1 MTIQAQKVIT
11 INYTLRD
18 QAGAVIDQSQDG
30 SFCYLHG
37 ANNIIPGLE
46 KALDGRKQ
54 GEEFKVTLP
63 PAEAYGE
70 YNPSLTQIVERDMFE
85 NGDEIAVGMQFHA
98 QSDDGHF
105 ISITVTEVNGD
116 KVTVDGNPPLAGATL
131 FYDVNVIDIRDA
143 SDEEIQHGHVH
154 GAHGHHH
161 DHEEQGGGCGSSK
174 SSGGGCGSGGCGSGG
189 CH

>member
-18 QAGAVIDQSQDG
+18 QAGTIIDQSQDG

-46 KALDGRKQ
+46 NALSGRRQ
-54 GEEFKVTLP
+54 GEQFQITLQP
-63 PAEAYGE
+63 SEAYGE
-70 YNPSLTQIVERDMFE
+70 YNPSLTQVVERKMFE

-98 QSDDGHF
+98 QSDEGQF
-105 ISITVTEVNGD
+105 ISITVVGVDGD
-116 KVTVDGNPPLAGATL
+116 SITIDGNPPLAGVTL
-131 FYDVNVIDIRDA
+131 YYDVSVVGIRDA
-143 SDEEIQHGHVH
+143 SLEELRHGHVH
-154 GAHGHHH
+154 NAHHH
-161 DHEEQGGGCGSSK
+161 AEDLSGGCSSK
-174 SSGGGCGSGGCGSGG
+174 SSGGGCGGGGCGGGG